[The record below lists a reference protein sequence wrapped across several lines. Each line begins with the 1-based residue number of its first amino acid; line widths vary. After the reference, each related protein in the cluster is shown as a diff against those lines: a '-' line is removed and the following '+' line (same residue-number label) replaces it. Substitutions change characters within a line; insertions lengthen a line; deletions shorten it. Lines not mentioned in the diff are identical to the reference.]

1 MGIEDKAS
9 NAAEGLKGKG
19 KEAVGN
25 ATGDDSTKAEG
36 QADQGKASV
45 KKAGENIKDAF
56 KS

>member
-1 MGIEDKAS
+1 MGIADKAS
-9 NAAEGLKGKG
+9 NAAEDLKGKG
-19 KEAVGN
+19 KEAAGD

-45 KKAGENIKDAF
+45 KKVGENIKDAF